1 MPMTAYERL
10 KKYREAHKNDEAYKK
25 RNREDT
31 NTYRKAHA
39 DKYKELNII
48 HNEKYRDKLR
58 LEANQNK
65 AKTTIADAMKARKAR
80 KEMQSLKAQK
90 NQKEIYAYI
99 DNFVN
104 DTMNKAIDSGVKT
117 IKKKKNLDA
126 VKDYNLRKKEAERTG
141 TPMTLRPRGRKPNN
155 I

>member
-25 RNREDT
+25 KNREDT

-48 HNEKYRDKLR
+48 HNEKYRNKLR
-58 LEANQNK
+58 LEADQNK

-80 KEMQSLKAQK
+80 KEMNGLKAQK
-90 NQKEIYAYI
+90 DQKVIHNYI

-104 DTMNKAIDSGVKT
+104 DTINKGIESGVKT
-117 IKKKKNLDA
+117 IKKKNNLNA
-126 VKDYNLRKKEAERTG
+126 VKDYNFRKKEAERTG
-141 TPMTLRPRGRKPNN
+141 TPMVLRPRGRKPNH
-155 I
+155 

>member
-25 RNREDT
+25 KNCEDT

-48 HNEKYRDKLR
+48 HNEKYRNKLR
-58 LEANQNK
+58 LEADQNK

-80 KEMQSLKAQK
+80 KEMNDLKAK
-90 NQKEIYAYI
+90 KEL
-99 DNFVN
+99 DNFISNIVDN
-104 DTMNKAIDSGVKT
+104 ATTKGIETGVKT
-117 IKKKKNLDA
+117 ILKKKNLNA
-126 VKDYNLRKKEAERTG
+126 VKDYNLRKKEAQRTG
-141 TPMTLRPRGRKPNN
+141 TPMVLRPRGTKPNN
-155 I
+155 T